1 MRVLDE
7 EEVHAFQVELE
18 NIQNSLDRIEIR
30 TEELYSQL
38 ETNLT
43 LIGAT
48 ALEDRLADNVPEV
61 INDLHEA
68 NIKVWMLTGD

>member
-30 TEELYSQL
+30 TEELYS
-38 ETNLT
+38 
-43 LIGAT
+43 
-48 ALEDRLADNVPEV
+48 
-61 INDLHEA
+61 
-68 NIKVWMLTGD
+68 